1 MEISKT
7 EIVIMNRYELE
18 NWKPYENKTYLVI
31 SISENDK
38 VHFPINQACRGIL
51 SLQFEDIDCRP
62 ENKEQ
67 TENYKKQYKIFT
79 KKQAKQILKFI
90 NEITNIDT
98 IICQC
103 SAGIS
108 RSAGV
113 AAALGVILNGS
124 DKEIFNDPRYC
135 PNRFVYRTILNEYEN
150 QLDNWSKE

>member
-1 MEISKT
+1 MATDLTTTIARYVGSLVGDISST
-7 EIVIMNRYELE
+7 SSNPQV
-18 NWKPYENKTYLVI
+18 T
-31 SISENDK
+31 
-38 VHFPINQACRGIL
+38 INPAPKRDNAGTPL
-51 SLQFEDIDCRP
+51 F
-62 ENKEQ
+62 Q
-67 TENYKKQYKIFT
+67 TEV
-79 KKQAKQILKFI
+79 
-90 NEITNIDT
+90 DV

-124 DKEIFNDPRYC
+124 DKEIFNDPKYC